1 MTTSG
6 KKMFVRKRITRLV
19 FFFFSKK
26 MGRINCLRKSLTQ
39 PSFLNKFQT

>member
-6 KKMFVRKRITRLV
+6 KKMFVRKRITVHGL
-19 FFFFSKK
+19 FFAKK
-26 MGRINCLRKSLTQ
+26 MGRINCLRKSGTQ